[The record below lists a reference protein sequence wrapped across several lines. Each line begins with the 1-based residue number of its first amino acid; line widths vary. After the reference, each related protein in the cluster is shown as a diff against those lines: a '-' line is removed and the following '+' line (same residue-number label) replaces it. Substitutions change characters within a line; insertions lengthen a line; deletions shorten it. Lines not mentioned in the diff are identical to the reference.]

1 MNRNYKVIW
10 NRSLGCFTAVAKYAK
25 SRGKSSNSV
34 VTSGVSSS
42 TAIATTNTRL
52 LRLSAIC
59 LGLAASGISVQS
71 IAAVSYQGDIG
82 NNVIALGSLAVQGR
96 VSNATALMDDNIGVI
111 SSSPNH
117 NPFSTKTL
125 SIKLGIWT
133 KRYCFWWSVNRYR
146 CKCCLKRCV
155 LYCYGR

>member
-25 SRGKSSNSV
+25 SRGKSSNSL

-82 NNVIALGSLAVQGR
+82 NNVIALGSLDVQGR
-96 VSNATALMDDNIGVI
+96 VSNATALTDDNIGVI